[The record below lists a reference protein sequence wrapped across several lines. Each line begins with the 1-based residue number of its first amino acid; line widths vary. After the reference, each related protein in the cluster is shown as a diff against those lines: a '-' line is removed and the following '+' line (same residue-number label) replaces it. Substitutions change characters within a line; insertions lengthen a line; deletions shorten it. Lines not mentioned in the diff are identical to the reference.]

1 MLTASSDFFS
11 ARRVSSPNSDNYDD
25 LTDFNA
31 SFPSVDTLQF
41 MMDDEEAEFT
51 IKVDGIQIGGTM
63 SAMSGPARYLS
74 RTLSEESWSGDAEFV
89 VHIDSDTFET
99 HNS

>member
-25 LTDFNA
+25 LRDFNA
-31 SFPSVDTLQF
+31 SFPSADTLQ
-41 MMDDEEAEFT
+41 MVMDAGDAEFT
-51 IKVDGIQIGGTM
+51 VKVDGIQIGGTM